1 MKLAR
6 LLELGR
12 TLRVLAFDDAPFAK
26 RRGAVVPVV
35 GVVCADTRFEGML
48 WGRVRR
54 DGWSA
59 TDTLAAMFEGS
70 KFRDQ
75 AHLVLLDGI
84 ALGGFNV
91 VDLPKLHARTG
102 LPCASVMRRPPNM
115 AAVHDAIRRLP
126 RPAQR
131 LTVLARAGEVHQH
144 APFTFQV
151 QGVAPE
157 EMAKALVRLTR
168 EGHVPEALRLAHLIG
183 SAVILGESGRRA

>member
-12 TLRVLAFDDAPFAK
+12 TLRVLGFDDAPFAR

-54 DGWSA
+54 DGWTA
-59 TDTLAAMFEGS
+59 TDALASMFEGS

-75 AHLVLLDGI
+75 AHVVLLDGI

-91 VDLPKLHARTG
+91 VDLPALHARTG
-102 LPCASVMRRPPNM
+102 LPCAAVMRRTPNLP
-115 AAVHDAIRRLP
+115 AVHHAIRRLP
-126 RPAQR
+126 RAEER
-131 LTVLARAGEVHQH
+131 LRVLARAGDIHQH
-144 APFTFQV
+144 PPYTFQV
-151 QGVAPE
+151 QGEAPDV
-157 EMAKALVRLTR
+157 MAKALARLTR
-168 EGHVPEALRLAHLIG
+168 EGNVPEALRLAHLIG